1 MAALLERRRA
11 AREQR
16 RQEQQR
22 QNEAEQQSSSN
33 DATNDEPPSQD
44 DTTSNAG
51 ADGTQNQPSLESNT
65 PNDGNEEEGE
75 SAKPNEEEGA
85 KPSGEE
91 GEEKPKSLTEEE
103 LKAKQEKEIE
113 EKSAE
118 EAKQYSNTL
127 KESLCKTCLDVI
139 ERSQGSGSAKEDMET
154 QQLDD
159 ADKKGTEDSDS
170 QGVLIVVVSNFLL
183 EFARGYPDLEPSIAS
198 ELLDRLKSNLDVQSP
213 QHCRVKAGC
222 ENTFASLAHASSVIF
237 RALPKSRP
245 LVLRRGLVGCII
257 HCVRSCTIASSLK
270 GKDVSETPMVF
281 PKWLASAL
289 LLLEIMAQPTS
300 VTLVDGEEAG
310 ESKPAN
316 KKSEYGK
323 VQSVRIIP

>member
-16 RQEQQR
+16 RQEQQQR
-22 QNEAEQQSSSN
+22 IESERQSSAN
-33 DATNDEPPSQD
+33 EEPPTQG
-44 DTTSNAG
+44 DTTSN
-51 ADGTQNQPSLESNT
+51 ADGTQNQPSSESNS

-75 SAKPNEEEGA
+75 SAKPNEEGGA
-85 KPSGEE
+85 KPSEE

-103 LKAKQEKEIE
+103 LKAKEESEIE

-118 EAKQYSNTL
+118 DARQYSKTV

-139 ERSQGSGSAKEDMET
+139 ERSQGSGSANEDMET
-154 QQLDD
+154 QQLDES
-159 ADKKGTEDSDS
+159 DKKETEDSDS
-170 QGVLIVVVSNFLL
+170 RGVLIAVVSNFLL
-183 EFARGYPDLEPSIAS
+183 EIARGYPDLEPSIAS

-213 QHCRVKAGC
+213 QHCRVKAGH
-222 ENTFASLAHASSVIF
+222 EYTFAALAHASSVIF

-245 LVLRRGLVGCII
+245 LVLRHGLVGCIT
-257 HCVRSCTIASSLK
+257 HCVRNCTIASSLK
-270 GKDVSETPMVF
+270 GKDASETPMAF

-316 KKSEYGK
+316 KKTEYGK
-323 VQSVRIIP
+323 VQAVRIIP